1 MTNQVTS
8 TVFFKKK
15 KTHFSSLL
23 VTIAASSGLSSDEID
38 RMVQEAEKNAEA
50 DRARRD
56 TIEMANRAEST
67 MSETEKA
74 MDDFKDQIDSA
85 EADRLKS
92 QIASLREQT
101 VKAQAGDADI
111 KPEDLKA
118 KIDELQTSSLKLF
131 EMVYKNRA
139 NQSDQGNT
147 DGHPQQ

>member
-1 MTNQVTS
+1 
-8 TVFFKKK
+8 
-15 KTHFSSLL
+15 
-23 VTIAASSGLSSDEID
+23 
-38 RMVQEAEKNAEA
+38 MVQEAEKNAEA

-101 VKAQAGDADI
+101 VKAQAGDSDI

-139 NQSDQGNT
+139 NQSDQGST